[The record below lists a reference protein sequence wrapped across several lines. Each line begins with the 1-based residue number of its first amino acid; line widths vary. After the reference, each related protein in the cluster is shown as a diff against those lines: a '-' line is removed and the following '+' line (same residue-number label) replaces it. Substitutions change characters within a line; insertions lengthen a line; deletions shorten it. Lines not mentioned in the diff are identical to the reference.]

1 MSFPSAC
8 RRMKGSYG
16 LPFARG
22 VDLHFKSPRDT
33 GGCSGRRGRMP
44 TDPPSTPP
52 ALSRLSTAGSGWSD
66 ETVAPLLWLIVAS
79 AALLL
84 WPDPLLANMGLPMVA
99 MYLPPAW
106 ILLVPIIAIEAGYG
120 VCHYGIP
127 AGRALAVQAAS
138 NCLSTLVGLPLTWIV
153 LARSSSSSAPP
164 GWSKSSP

>member
-1 MSFPSAC
+1 
-8 RRMKGSYG
+8 
-16 LPFARG
+16 
-22 VDLHFKSPRDT
+22 
-33 GGCSGRRGRMP
+33 
-44 TDPPSTPP
+44 
-52 ALSRLSTAGSGWSD
+52 
-66 ETVAPLLWLIVAS
+66 LIVAS

-153 LARSSSSSAPP
+153 LALGEFFILERAARVVEEFPLIVTVLGFARP
-164 GWSKSSP
+164 GPGAEDSTWLVPLSVALLTVPFYVMSVASEYVVVR